1 LKIHPCRH
9 SLTRRTAIIRAV
21 FATCRPTEP
30 VFPLRI
36 QFVPFHLISV
46 ICRLVVSSRRL
57 ESKLFRS
64 DGEILVS
71 INPSHEYEISALLE
85 KSGAVSLSLNF
96 HLARVNSNDKIFSAS
111 GDPRNGPER
120 LRSCRRAEWR
130 AVVMLAARLLS
141 DPAVA
146 AYSAL
151 NMMSSI
157 RSYSFTKSGEV
168 DAALCAQNFNF
179 LVRMLCSALSSH
191 AILCYFCCD
200 AECRIEARHRCASA
214 RVRLVESR
222 RRR

>member
-1 LKIHPCRH
+1 MKIHPCRH
-9 SLTRRTAIIRAV
+9 SLTCRTAIIRAV

-96 HLARVNSNDKIFSAS
+96 HLARVNSNGKIFSAS
-111 GDPRNGPER
+111 GDPRNGM
-120 LRSCRRAEWR
+120 RSCRPEVQ
-130 AVVMLAARLLS
+130 VVTLAARLLS

-222 RRR
+222 GRR